1 MNNTEYQR
9 PILYVLLFIG
19 TIILG
24 AVLKITASVFLPI
37 VIAILLSFIF
47 YPIVKKMNTKFKIPW
62 VLGTILVI
70 LTIIV
75 IIGLLSTIIGTS
87 LSTILNQYP
96 KYESKF
102 MSIYKIFAENLN
114 LTFNEDQTFFQNIWG
129 QLKIRE
135 FIQNIALSFSGD
147 LISITKNLGMILLLT
162 AFLLLEINN
171 CKEKIIVAFEN
182 SGKTQNRIVALSKK
196 TITDVV
202 RFLSIKFFISFAT
215 GFLVFISVAI
225 VKLDFAIMWG
235 FLAFVLNFI
244 PTFGSIFSV
253 VITTIFA
260 LLQFYP
266 NPGAVIFVFIA
277 LTSINM
283 ILGNVIEP
291 RIEGK
296 DLGLSPFVIL
306 VSLTIWGWIWGF
318 IGMILA
324 VPLTVIL
331 KIICENVEF
340 LHGIAIILGNKPS
353 ETKLYKSSAEENTE
367 NQVSNTKEQ

>member
-47 YPIVKKMNTKFKIPW
+47 TPIVKKMNTKFKIPW
-62 VLGTILVI
+62 VLGTILII
-70 LTIIV
+70 LIIIV
-75 IIGLLSTIIGTS
+75 IIALLSTIIGTS
-87 LSTILNQYP
+87 LSTIVNQYP
-96 KYESKF
+96 KY

-147 LISITKNLGMILLLT
+147 LISITKNLAMILLLT

-182 SGKTQNRIVALSKK
+182 SGKTQNRIVAISKK

-202 RFLSIKFFISFAT
+202 RFLSIKFFISLAT

-253 VITTIFA
+253 AITTIFA

-277 LTSINM
+277 ITSINM

-331 KIICENVEF
+331 KIICENVEI
-340 LHGIAIILGNKPS
+340 LHGIAILLGNKPS
-353 ETKLYKSSAEENTE
+353 ETKLYKSTEENNE
-367 NQVSNTKEQ
+367 NQVSNTNEQ